1 MVLEFL
7 FARPILF
14 HSIIVLVSLF
24 ILYKAA
30 DYLVE
35 GISGYAKKLG
45 LSDAIIGLLVVAMA
59 ASAPEIVSSLT
70 GFMSG
75 QSTVGFGAILGAN
88 MVHVGFALGIL
99 ALLGR
104 KISVEVSIFSKQ
116 KFMMWAA
123 LMLPLLL
130 ALDGMLSRVDG
141 VLLVVVF
148 VLYVTHLWK
157 IEGAL
162 GKIKKKVELK
172 NIWRDAFIFLGCL
185 AAILLS
191 GRWLVFSSV
200 EIARSFNIPSYFVAL
215 TIIGV
220 GASLPDIAV
229 ELRSVFKKHAG
240 IGLGDLLGSL
250 AIQFTLFFGILA
262 VINPLEVHVPTV
274 ANAFFFLAVGITTLM
289 LIMRGKYLTWKHGLI
304 FLGLYA
310 AFITIEIAKIT

>member
-1 MVLEFL
+1 MVFEFL

-14 HSIIVLVSLF
+14 HSIIILISLF

-30 DYLVE
+30 DYLVD
-35 GISGYAKKLG
+35 GISSYAKKLG
-45 LSDAIIGLLVVAMA
+45 LSDAIVGLLVVAMA

-70 GFMSG
+70 GFLSG
-75 QSTVGFGAILGAN
+75 QGSVGFGAILGAN

-99 ALLGR
+99 AILGR

-130 ALDGMLSRVDG
+130 ALDGVLSRVDG
-141 VLLVVVF
+141 ILLLVVF
-148 VLYVTHLWK
+148 GLYITHLWK
-157 IEGAL
+157 MEGSL
-162 GKIKKKVELK
+162 GKIKKKVKLK
-172 NIWRDAFIFLGCL
+172 NIWRDATIFLGCL

-200 EIARSFNIPSYFVAL
+200 EIAKSFNIPSYFVAL

-229 ELRSVFKKHAG
+229 ELRSVFKKHAA

-250 AIQFTLFFGILA
+250 TIQFTLFFGILS

-274 ANAFFFLAVGITTLM
+274 LNAFFFLAISITILM
-289 LIMRGKYLTWKHGLI
+289 IIMRGKYLTWKHGLI

-310 AFITIEIAKIT
+310 AFIAIEISKIA